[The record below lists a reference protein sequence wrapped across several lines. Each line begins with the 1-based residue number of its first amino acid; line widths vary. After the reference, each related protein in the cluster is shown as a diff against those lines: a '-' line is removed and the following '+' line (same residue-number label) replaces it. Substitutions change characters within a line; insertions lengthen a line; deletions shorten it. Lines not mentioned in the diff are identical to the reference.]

1 MDAQTRIAAMST
13 DELKSIEFWASPEY
27 AVLIREE
34 IDRRWAV
41 LQASLPKR
49 EWNGGDFRDHLQNHY
64 DAYGPDFG

>member
-1 MDAQTRIAAMST
+1 MGVKTRIAAMGT
-13 DELKSIEFWASPEY
+13 EELKGIELWASPEF

-34 IDRRWAV
+34 LDRRWAV
-41 LQASLPKR
+41 MQAALPQK